1 EPPDS
6 GSAGTLAEPSSRTAP
21 AGPGRSSPPGP
32 AGFLG
37 CSAQAVGRLWLS
49 RQRSAHRRGTLAPDR
64 IAALDELGI
73 DWTPG
78 RGMADVRTQDAWQN
92 RLDDACQYH
101 ATHGHLTPP
110 ASTIVNGRRLD
121 AWLSVQRT
129 RRHQGRLTPQQTVAL
144 DELAIR
150 W

>member
-1 EPPDS
+1 MEWDPRAARWQQGLQAARRYHGEHGHLRP
-6 GSAGTLAEPSSRTAP
+6 SAGTVIDGTDLT
-21 AGPGRSSPPGP
+21 
-32 AGFLG
+32 
-37 CSAQAVGRLWLS
+37 VWLT

-78 RGMADVRTQDAWQN
+78 RGMADVRTEEAWQN
-92 RLDDACQYH
+92 RLDDARHYH
-101 ATHGHLTPP
+101 AAHGHLDPP
-110 ASTIVNGRRLD
+110 APTIVNGRRLD

-129 RRHQGRLTPQQTVAL
+129 RRNQGRLTPQQTAAL